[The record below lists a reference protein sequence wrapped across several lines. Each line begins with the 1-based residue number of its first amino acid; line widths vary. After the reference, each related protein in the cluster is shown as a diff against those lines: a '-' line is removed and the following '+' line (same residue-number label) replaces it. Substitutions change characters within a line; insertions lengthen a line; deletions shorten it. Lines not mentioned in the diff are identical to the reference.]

1 MCGIVAVVHP
11 GGGVSADALQRAAAS
26 LHHRGP
32 DRQRCWVAPHGRVGL
47 GHARLSIIDLTTGDQ
62 PLANEDGS
70 LHLVVNGE
78 FYDFEAIR
86 SDLQAHGHRFATR
99 SDSEIALHLYE
110 DMGMRCLHRLR
121 GEFAFALWD
130 ERNNTLIAAR
140 DRFGIKPLYYAVHA
154 GAIMITSE
162 IKALAA
168 LGLPL
173 RWDAEALYD
182 AHYAVNQPHASH
194 FAGVYQVPPG
204 HYLVTNGTHIR
215 VLPYWDFDYPT
226 AAELKRPLAEQEY
239 VEQFRSAF
247 REAVR
252 LRLRADVPVACY
264 LSGGIDSCAVL
275 GVASELASQ
284 RIRAYTLSFDHA
296 AYDERAIAEE
306 QARKSG
312 AEFFPID
319 IRSDDLAN
327 HFADA
332 LYYAERPFINAHCVA
347 KYLLSRAVRDSGVRV
362 VLTGEGSDEILA
374 GYPTFRRDLV
384 LFNADSLDPQTAQR
398 LLAELGEA
406 NRVSQ
411 GLLLP
416 DGSSPAL
423 ASVRRMLG
431 FVPTLCEIW
440 QQLGSASTGLV
451 LPEFSARFQGR
462 DTIRLVLDQFDVQ
475 RQLHGRDAVN
485 QSLYIWSKTTLPNY
499 ILSNLGDRMEM
510 AHSVEGRLPF
520 LDHHVVEA
528 VVRMP
533 VTMKING
540 MIEKY
545 VLREAARPVLTD
557 TVYRRQ
563 KHPFLS
569 PPAALETS
577 SALYTLVQDT
587 LRGPAI
593 DGPGIYDRRKLIGLL
608 DAVHQMDTGGRTKVD
623 PLLMWLTSVCILQEK
638 LRVSPVSDV
647 RSSQVP
653 PDAMPVAP
661 MAMA

>member
-11 GGGVSADALQRAAAS
+11 AGGVSSDALQRSAAT

-32 DRQRCWVAPHGRVGL
+32 DRQRSWVAAHGRAGL
-47 GHARLSIIDLTTGDQ
+47 AHARLSIIDLTTGDQ
-62 PLANEDGS
+62 PMTNEDGT

-86 SDLQAHGHRFATR
+86 RELQGSGHTFSTR

-110 DMGMRCLHRLR
+110 DLGARCLHRLR

-130 ERNNTLIAAR
+130 ERSNTLIAAR
-140 DRFGIKPLYYAVHA
+140 DRFGIKPLYYAMHR
-154 GAIMITSE
+154 GAFLLASE

-168 LGLPL
+168 LDLPL

-182 AHYAVNQPHASH
+182 AHFAVSQQDASH
-194 FAGVYQVPPG
+194 FSGVYQVPPG
-204 HYLVTNGTHIR
+204 HYLLTNGTHVR
-215 VLPYWDFDYPT
+215 VLPYWDFNYPT
-226 AAELKRPLAEQEY
+226 AAELKRPNDEQESIAR
-239 VEQFRSAF
+239 FRSAF
-247 REAVR
+247 EEAVR

-275 GVASELASQ
+275 GVASQFSSQ
-284 RIRAYTLSFDHA
+284 PIRAYTLSFDNA

-306 QARKSG
+306 QARLSG

-319 IRSDDLAN
+319 IRSDDLAD

-332 LYYAERPFINAHCVA
+332 LYFAERPFINAHCVA

-384 LFNADSLDPQTAQR
+384 LFNAGSLDPATAQR
-398 LLAELGEA
+398 LLSELGET

-411 GLLLP
+411 GILLP
-416 DGSSPAL
+416 DGSSSAL
-423 ASVRRMLG
+423 ASVQRVLG

-440 QQLGSASTGLV
+440 QQIGAAMSGL
-451 LPEFSARFQGR
+451 FTQDFAARFQRR
-462 DTIRLVLDQFDVQ
+462 DVARLVLDNLDL

-485 QSLYIWSKTTLPNY
+485 QSLYLWSKTTLPNY

-520 LDHHVVEA
+520 LDHHLVEEVA
-528 VVRMP
+528 RMP

-540 MIEKY
+540 MTEKY

-569 PPAALETS
+569 PPATLETR
-577 SALYTLVQDT
+577 SALYTLIQDT

-593 DGPGIYDRRKLIGLL
+593 DGPGIYDRRKVNSLL
-608 DAVHQMDTGGRTKVD
+608 DAVHTMDATGRTKVD
-623 PLLMWLTSVCILQEK
+623 PLLTSLTAICILHER
-638 LRVSPVSDV
+638 LRVAPVTGGAASASPTA
-647 RSSQVP
+647 P
-653 PDAMPVAP
+653 AMV
-661 MAMA
+661 MV